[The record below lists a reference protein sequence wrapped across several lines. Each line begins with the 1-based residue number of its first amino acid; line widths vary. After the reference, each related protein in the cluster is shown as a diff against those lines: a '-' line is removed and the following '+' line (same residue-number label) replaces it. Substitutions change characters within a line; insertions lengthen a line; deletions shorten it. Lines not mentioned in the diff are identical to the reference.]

1 METALESTYYS
12 VFVPKFTNSN
22 RYIIGARLCIA
33 MLEKI
38 QSVLKK
44 EGFYLIPQET
54 INRAT
59 MKETLSSGDNI
70 TASAYYFYDL
80 YDFGNKDYYLAFKIN
95 VAGGSGSS
103 SGALQQYIG
112 LITKNSQSALLQA
125 DATTTNI
132 DIASKD
138 NAKIGW
144 KGFDFNYTTSG
155 STVNSSFYLNKI
167 CNKYNKLFQFAE
179 KQRDFLK
186 NNNSFFGWVDTLS
199 KSDFLCYNANSN
211 DNHFCLC
218 SNKDGKT
225 FDFIKNPFYYEKYE
239 NLPENQTITF
249 PVIPY
254 PFNGYDSVSDY
265 LIRPHDY
272 NHLLNGNKIIH
283 GFYNG
288 NQLEISNR
296 KYTALQN
303 SICFDIT
310 KDEPEN
316 YYTYIF
322 DSEESIVNNKL
333 NDVNNY
339 SLVNISTTDSISHTS
354 SLIEG
359 KKKVITLC
367 QSKNTESNEID
378 CSVTV
383 GGVAQ
388 VPVFELDSDIK
399 TASMK
404 TYVVDSSM
412 SGDIISTSKSIG
424 DNWNNQ
430 AISEVD
436 LPFDSFEV
444 ISSYLSDSST
454 DLGEKTY
461 SSTASEAG
469 YYLVNVFTGGTMA
482 NSLKIGKTGSPRFIK
497 DLTSKDQN
505 DNNGRKVTTYLIYA
519 FGGDVINVK
528 FLGSVGSAQ
537 GAIRGYNIIKCK

>member
-12 VFVPKFTNSN
+12 VSVPKFTNSN
-22 RYIIGARLCIA
+22 RYIIGTRLCIA

-54 INRAT
+54 TNRAV

-70 TASAYYFYDL
+70 TTSAYYFYDL

-125 DATTTNI
+125 DATTTYISI
-132 DIASKD
+132 DSRD

-186 NNNSFFGWVDTLS
+186 NGNSFFGWVDTLS
-199 KSDFLCYNANSN
+199 KSDFLCYNANSD

-254 PFNGYDSVSDY
+254 PFRQYDSVSDY
-265 LIRPHDY
+265 LVRPHDY
-272 NHLLNGNKIIH
+272 NHFLNGNKIIH
-283 GFYNG
+283 GFYG
-288 NQLEISNR
+288 GDQLEINNR
-296 KYTALQN
+296 RYTSLIN
-303 SICFDIT
+303 SICFDAT

-316 YYTYIF
+316 CYTYVF

-339 SLVNISTTDSISHTS
+339 SLVNNSTADFISHTS
-354 SLIEG
+354 NLIEG

-367 QSKNTESNEID
+367 QSKTTESNEID

-444 ISSYLSDSST
+444 ISSYLSDSSV
-454 DLGEKTY
+454 DLGEKIY

-482 NSLKIGKTGSPRFIK
+482 NSLEIGKTGSPRFIK

-519 FGGDVINVK
+519 FGGDVIKVK
-528 FLGSVGSAQ
+528 FLGSVGGAQ

>member
-1 METALESTYYS
+1 METALENTYYS
-12 VFVPKFTNSN
+12 VSVPKFSTAS
-22 RYIIGARLCIA
+22 RYVIGARLCIA
-33 MLEKI
+33 ILEKI
-38 QSVLKK
+38 QSILKK

-54 INRAT
+54 TNRAI
-59 MKETLSSGDNI
+59 MKETLSSGDSIGSN
-70 TASAYYFYDL
+70 TYYFYDL
-80 YDFGNKDYYLAFKIN
+80 YDFGNKDYYLVFWTDTTLGI
-95 VAGGSGSS
+95 GSIRQG
-103 SGALQQYIG
+103 IG
-112 LITKNSQSALLQA
+112 LITKSSQSTLLQA
-125 DATTTNI
+125 DATSTGI
-132 DIASKD
+132 DLTLTA

-144 KGFDFNYTTSG
+144 QGPVFNYTVSG
-155 STVNSSFYLNKI
+155 STINSGFYSNKI
-167 CNKYNKLFQFAE
+167 CNKYNKVFQFAE

-186 NNNSFFGWVDTLS
+186 NGDSFFGWVDTLS
-199 KSDFLCYNANSN
+199 KSDFLCYNNNSSN
-211 DNHFCLC
+211 NHFCLC

-265 LIRPHDY
+265 LVRPHDY

-288 NQLEISNR
+288 DQLEINNR

-322 DSEESIVNNKL
+322 DSEESIINGKL
-333 NDVNNY
+333 NNVNNY
-339 SLVNISTTDSISHTS
+339 SLVNQSTSDPISHTS
-354 SLIEG
+354 NLVEG

-444 ISSYLSDSST
+444 ISSYLSDSSV
-454 DLGEKTY
+454 DLGEKIY
-461 SSTASEAG
+461 SNTASEAG

-519 FGGDVINVK
+519 FGGDVIKVK

>member
-12 VFVPKFTNSN
+12 VSVPKFSSTS
-22 RYIIGARLCIA
+22 RYVIGARLCIA
-33 MLEKI
+33 ILEKI
-38 QSVLKK
+38 QSILKK

-54 INRAT
+54 TNRAT
-59 MKETLSSGDNI
+59 MKEALSSGDNLSVGNN
-70 TASAYYFYDL
+70 ACFFYDL
-80 YDFGNKDYYLAFKIN
+80 YDFGNKDYYLALKIN
-95 VAGGSGSS
+95 VGGGFS
-103 SGALQQYIG
+103 LPQCIG
-112 LITKNSQSALLQA
+112 LITKNSQSTLLQA
-125 DATTTNI
+125 DSTKTSIDLTSTN
-132 DIASKD
+132 
-138 NAKIGW
+138 NVKIGW
-144 KGFDFNYTTSG
+144 SGFDFNYTVSG
-155 STVNSSFYLNKI
+155 STINSGFYLNKV

-186 NNNSFFGWVDTLS
+186 NGDSFFGWLDTLS

-211 DNHFCLC
+211 NNHFCLC
-218 SNKDGKT
+218 SNKDGKI

-265 LIRPHDY
+265 LVRPHDY

-288 NQLEISNR
+288 DQLEINNR
-296 KYTALQN
+296 RYTSLIN
-303 SICFDIT
+303 SICFDTT

-316 YYTYIF
+316 CYTYIF

-333 NDVNNY
+333 NNVNNY
-339 SLVNISTTDSISHTS
+339 SLVNKSTANSISHTS
-354 SLIEG
+354 NLVEG

-367 QSKNTESNEID
+367 QSKATESNEID

-383 GGVAQ
+383 GGAAQ
-388 VPVFELDSDIK
+388 TPIFELDSDIK

-404 TYVVDSSM
+404 TYIIDSSI
-412 SGDIISTSKSIG
+412 SGDIVSTSKSTG
-424 DNWNNQ
+424 NNWNNQ

-436 LPFDSFEV
+436 LPFDSFEI
-444 ISSYLSDSST
+444 ISSYLSDSSA
-454 DLGEKTY
+454 DLAEKTY

-469 YYLVNVFTGGTMA
+469 YYLVNVFTGGSYTQTI
-482 NSLKIGKTGSPRFIK
+482 KVGKTGSPRFIK
-497 DLTSKDQN
+497 DLTSKNQN
-505 DNNGRKVTTYLIYA
+505 NNNGRKVTTYLIYA
-519 FGGDVINVK
+519 FGSDIINVK
-528 FLGSVGSAQ
+528 FLDLVGGVQ

>member
-12 VFVPKFTNSN
+12 VSVPKFGSTN

-54 INRAT
+54 TNRAN
-59 MKETLSSGDNI
+59 MKETLSSGDSI
-70 TASAYYFYDL
+70 TATTYYFYEL
-80 YDFGNKDYYLAFKIN
+80 YDFGNKDYYLAFRIN
-95 VAGGSGSS
+95 VAGSL
-103 SGALQQYIG
+103 ALQQYIG

-132 DIASKD
+132 DIASRN

-144 KGFDFNYTTSG
+144 QGFNFNYTISG
-155 STVNSSFYLNKI
+155 STVNSGFYLNKV

-186 NNNSFFGWVDTLS
+186 NSNSFFGWVDTLS
-199 KSDFLCYNANSN
+199 KSDFLCYNDNSN

-254 PFNGYDSVSDY
+254 PFGQYDSVSDY
-265 LIRPHDY
+265 LVRPHDY
-272 NHLLNGNKIIH
+272 NHLLNSNKIIH

-288 NQLEISNR
+288 DQLEINNR
-296 KYTALQN
+296 RYTSIIN
-303 SICFDIT
+303 SICFDVT

-316 YYTYIF
+316 CYTYVF
-322 DSEESIVNNKL
+322 DSEESIINGKL
-333 NDVNNY
+333 NNVNNY
-339 SLVNISTTDSISHTS
+339 SLVNQSTSDPISHTS
-354 SLIEG
+354 NLVEG

-367 QSKNTESNEID
+367 QSKNAESNEID

-436 LPFDSFEV
+436 LPFSSFEV

-454 DLGEKTY
+454 DLGEKTC

-519 FGGDVINVK
+519 FGGDVIKVK

>member
-12 VFVPKFTNSN
+12 VSVPKFTTDNQ
-22 RYIIGARLCIA
+22 YILAARLTITICK
-33 MLEKI
+33 KI
-38 QSVLKK
+38 QSILKK

-54 INRAT
+54 FNRT
-59 MKETLSSGDNI
+59 NMEETLTIGDDI
-70 TASAYYFYDL
+70 SAVPYYFYDL
-80 YDFGNKDYYLAFKIN
+80 YDFGNKDYYLVFWVDTGMSFGTIKQGI
-95 VAGGSGSS
+95 S
-103 SGALQQYIG
+103 
-112 LITKNSQSALLQA
+112 LIAKSNQSALLQA
-125 DATTTNI
+125 DATRTRIDLTSTN
-132 DIASKD
+132 

-144 KGFDFNYTTSG
+144 QGFDFNYTVSG
-155 STVNSSFYLNKI
+155 STINSGFYLNKI
-167 CNKYNKLFQFAE
+167 YNKYNKLFQFAE

-186 NNNSFFGWVDTLS
+186 NDNSFFGWIDTLS
-199 KSDFLCYNANSN
+199 KSDFLCYNASN
-211 DNHFCLC
+211 NNNHFCLC

-225 FDFIKNPFYYEKYE
+225 FDFRSNPFFYEKYE

-249 PVIPY
+249 PIIPY
-254 PFNGYDSVSDY
+254 PFGQYDSVSDY
-265 LIRPHDY
+265 LARPHDY
-272 NHLLNGNKIIH
+272 NHTLNGNKIIH

-288 NQLEISNR
+288 DQLEINNR
-296 KYTALQN
+296 QYISFRN

-316 YYTYIF
+316 CYIYTF
-322 DSEESIVNNKL
+322 DSEESIINGKL
-333 NDVNNY
+333 NNVNNY
-339 SLVNISTTDSISHTS
+339 SLVNQSTADSISHTS
-354 SLIEG
+354 NLIEG

-436 LPFDSFEV
+436 LPFNSFEV
-444 ISSYLSDSST
+444 ISSYLSDSSV
-454 DLGEKTY
+454 DLGEKIY
-461 SSTASEAG
+461 SNTASEAG
-469 YYLVNVFTGGTMA
+469 YYLVNVFTGGTAA
-482 NSLKIGKTGSPRFIK
+482 NTLEIGKTGSPRFIK

-505 DNNGRKVTTYLIYA
+505 NNNGRKVTTYLIYA

>member
-1 METALESTYYS
+1 MEIALESTYYS
-12 VFVPKFTNSN
+12 VSVPKFSSTS

-33 MLEKI
+33 ILEKI
-38 QSVLKK
+38 QSILKK

-54 INRAT
+54 ANRVN
-59 MKETLSSGDNI
+59 MKEALSSRDNFSFDND
-70 TASAYYFYDL
+70 TYYFYDL
-80 YDFGNKDYYLAFKIN
+80 YDFGNKDYYLVFKIN
-95 VAGGSGSS
+95 VS
-103 SGALQQYIG
+103 SGTSLQQYIG
-112 LITKNSQSALLQA
+112 LITKSSQSTLLQA
-125 DATTTNI
+125 DATTTSIN
-132 DIASKD
+132 IASRD

-144 KGFDFNYTTSG
+144 KGFDFNYIISG
-155 STVNSSFYLNKI
+155 STVNSSFYLNKV

-186 NNNSFFGWVDTLS
+186 NGDSFFGWLDTLS

-218 SNKDGKT
+218 SNKDGKI

-254 PFNGYDSVSDY
+254 PFNGYDSVSNY
-265 LIRPHDY
+265 LVRPHDY

-288 NQLEISNR
+288 NQLEINNR
-296 KYTALQN
+296 RYTSLIN

-322 DSEESIVNNKL
+322 DSEESIINGKL

-367 QSKNTESNEID
+367 QSKATESNEID

-383 GGVAQ
+383 GGAAQ
-388 VPVFELDSDIK
+388 TPIFELDSDIK

-430 AISEVD
+430 AISEID
-436 LPFDSFEV
+436 LPFDFFEV
-444 ISSYLSDSST
+444 ISSYLSDSSV
-454 DLGEKTY
+454 DLGEKIY

-469 YYLVNVFTGGTMA
+469 YYLVNIFTGGTAA
-482 NSLKIGKTGSPRFIK
+482 NTLEIGKTGSPRFIK

-519 FGGDVINVK
+519 FGGDVIKVK

>member
-12 VFVPKFTNSN
+12 VSVPKFGSSD
-22 RYIIGARLCIA
+22 RYIVGARLIIA
-33 MLEKI
+33 ICEKI
-38 QSVLKK
+38 QSLLKK

-54 INRAT
+54 TNRAV
-59 MKETLSSGDNI
+59 MKEALSSGDNI
-70 TASAYYFYDL
+70 PSNSYYFYDL
-80 YDFGNKDYYLAFKIN
+80 YDFGNKDYYLVFWIRTI
-95 VAGGSGSS
+95 SS
-103 SGALQQYIG
+103 FGAIQQGIG
-112 LITKNSQSALLQA
+112 LINKSSQSTLLQA
-125 DATTTNI
+125 DATGTKI
-132 DIASKD
+132 DLTVPA

-144 KGFDFNYTTSG
+144 QGFDLSYTVSG
-155 STVNSSFYLNKI
+155 STINGGFYLNKI
-167 CNKYNKLFQFAE
+167 CNKYNKIFQFAE

-186 NNNSFFGWVDTLS
+186 NGDSFFGWVDTLS

-211 DNHFCLC
+211 NNHFCLC

-239 NLPENQTITF
+239 NLPENQAITF

-254 PFNGYDSVSDY
+254 PFGQYDSVSDY
-265 LIRPHDY
+265 LARPHDY
-272 NHLLNGNKIIH
+272 NHTLNGNKIIH

-288 NQLEISNR
+288 DQLEINNR
-296 KYTALQN
+296 RYTSLIN

-322 DSEESIVNNKL
+322 DSEESIVNSKL

-339 SLVNISTTDSISHTS
+339 SLVNQSTADFISHTS
-354 SLIEG
+354 NLMEG

-367 QSKNTESNEID
+367 QSKATESNEID

-383 GGVAQ
+383 GGTAQ
-388 VPVFELDSDIK
+388 TPVFELDSDIK

-404 TYVVDSSM
+404 TYIIDSSI
-412 SGDIISTSKSIG
+412 SGDIVSTSKSTG
-424 DNWNNQ
+424 NNWNNQ
-430 AISEVD
+430 AISEID
-436 LPFDSFEV
+436 LPFDSFEI

-454 DLGEKTY
+454 DLAEKTY
-461 SSTASEAG
+461 SGTASEAG
-469 YYLVNVFTGGTMA
+469 YYLVNVFTGGT
-482 NSLKIGKTGSPRFIK
+482 NTQTIEVGKTGSPRFIK
-497 DLTSKDQN
+497 DLTSKNQN

-519 FGGDVINVK
+519 FGGDVIKVK
-528 FLGSVGSAQ
+528 FLGSIGSAQ

>member
-12 VFVPKFTNSN
+12 VSVPKFTSSD
-22 RYIIGARLCIA
+22 RFIIGARLIIA
-33 MLEKI
+33 ICEKI
-38 QSVLKK
+38 QSLLKK

-54 INRAT
+54 TSRAV

-70 TASAYYFYDL
+70 ARNSYYFYDL
-80 YDFGNKDYYLAFKIN
+80 YDFGNKDYYLVFWMDTSVSARA
-95 VAGGSGSS
+95 VSQG
-103 SGALQQYIG
+103 IG
-112 LITKNSQSALLQA
+112 LITKSSQSTLLQA
-125 DATTTNI
+125 DATDTRI
-132 DIASKD
+132 DLTLTA

-144 KGFDFNYTTSG
+144 QGPVFNYTVSG
-155 STVNSSFYLNKI
+155 STVNSGFYLNKV

-186 NNNSFFGWVDTLS
+186 NGDSFFGWLDTLS
-199 KSDFLCYNANSN
+199 KSDFLCYNADSN
-211 DNHFCLC
+211 NNNHFCLC

-254 PFNGYDSVSDY
+254 PFGLYESASNY
-265 LIRPHDY
+265 LVRPHDY

-288 NQLEISNR
+288 DQLEINNR
-296 KYTALQN
+296 RYTSLIN
-303 SICFDIT
+303 SICFDTT

-316 YYTYIF
+316 CYTYVF

-333 NDVNNY
+333 NNVNNY
-339 SLVNISTTDSISHTS
+339 SLVNKSTVDSISHTS
-354 SLIEG
+354 NLIEG

-367 QSKNTESNEID
+367 QSKATESNEID

-383 GGVAQ
+383 GGAAQ
-388 VPVFELDSDIK
+388 TPIFELDSDIK

-404 TYVVDSSM
+404 TYIIDSSI
-412 SGDIISTSKSIG
+412 SGDIVSTSKSTG
-424 DNWNNQ
+424 NNWNNQ

-436 LPFDSFEV
+436 LPFDSFEI

-454 DLGEKTY
+454 DLAEKTY
-461 SSTASEAG
+461 SGTASEAG
-469 YYLVNVFTGGTMA
+469 YYLVNVFTGGA
-482 NSLKIGKTGSPRFIK
+482 NTQTIKVGKTGSPRFIK
-497 DLTSKDQN
+497 DLTSKNQN
-505 DNNGRKVTTYLIYA
+505 NNNGRKVTTYLIYA
-519 FGGDVINVK
+519 FGGDIINVK
-528 FLGSVGSAQ
+528 FLDSVSGAQ